1 MKQIS
6 SFPARAL
13 LLSGAAWLVFLLLVS
28 PALPT
33 DPTSESALPAEET
46 ASPPL
51 VVWVKYHGVI
61 GSVSSNF
68 LVDAIAE
75 AESREADALVIEM
88 DTPGG
93 LDMAMR
99 DIIKKILSSKVPV
112 IFYVSPSGS
121 RAASAGAF
129 IAIASHAVA
138 MAPGTNVGAAH
149 PVSIGGGQADSTIT
163 NKATNDAVAYIRS
176 IADERGR
183 DADWAERAVRQSV
196 SASAEEALDLGIADC
211 IAKNRDEL
219 FEKLDGFLVETAEG
233 ERALRL
239 RDATV
244 EEFAMSG
251 RYRFLN
257 FLNDPNIAYILLML
271 GFYGLFFEISSP
283 GHVFPGVLG
292 GICLILGLFALRS
305 FSINYAGLLLMVL
318 GLIFFI
324 LELVTPT
331 FGALTAGGVVSL
343 ALGSIL
349 LFDSP
354 APFLRVSLKVLVPTL
369 VMTAGFFAFAAAMA
383 IRTRQKRPT
392 TGRRGL
398 RGKRGV
404 ARTPIDPKGKVFVD
418 GSHWTARSETP
429 IDEGAEV
436 TVEDV
441 DGLVL
446 TVRPADP
453 ERKDD

>member
-1 MKQIS
+1 MKQSS

-13 LLSGAAWLVFLLLVS
+13 LFSGAAWLVFLFLVS

-33 DPTSESALPAEET
+33 DPPPESVEPVEET
-46 ASPPL
+46 ASSPL
-51 VVWVKYHGVI
+51 VVWVEYQGVI

-68 LVDAIAE
+68 LVDAIAQ

-99 DIIKKILSSKVPV
+99 DIIKKILSSEVPV

-183 DADWAERAVRQSV
+183 DADWAERAVRKSV

-211 IAKNRDEL
+211 IAKDREEL
-219 FEKLDGFLVETAEG
+219 FRKLDGVIVKTAKGET
-233 ERALRL
+233 ALRL

-324 LELVTPT
+324 AELVTPT

-354 APFLRVSLKVLVPTL
+354 APFLRVSLKVLIPAL
-369 VMTAGFFAFAAAMA
+369 VVTAGFFAFAAAMA
-383 IRTRQKRPT
+383 IRTRRRRPT

-398 RGKRGV
+398 LGKRGV
-404 ARTPIDPKGKVFVD
+404 ARTPIDPKGKVFVE

-436 TVEDV
+436 TVEDI

-446 TVRPADP
+446 TVRPADR